1 MTQTVDRAFILAAGK
16 GTRLRPYTD
25 TIPKP
30 MVPIA
35 GASIIMRTV
44 EKLRAAGVKK
54 IIVNTHHLA
63 DVIESHLAEIKDP
76 QIIISREEELL
87 DTGGGVKRALPHFG
101 SDPFFI
107 VNGDA
112 LWDELESENIF
123 SKLSTLWD
131 DARMDILLFLEPKS
145 KMAESQFVGD
155 YHLMPDGSAIRAKD
169 KAGTHMFA
177 GVRLAHPR
185 IFKDSPD
192 GAFSFLHLMDAAEN
206 AGRLYAMPHNA
217 AWYHIS
223 TPEDLQDAD
232 RIFRAREKG
241 V

>member
-25 TIPKP
+25 TMPKP

-112 LWDELESENIF
+112 
-123 SKLSTLWD
+123 LWD

>member
-1 MTQTVDRAFILAAGK
+1 MTQIIDSAFILAAGK
-16 GTRLRPYTD
+16 GTRLRPHTD
-25 TIPKP
+25 TMPKP

-35 GASIIMRTV
+35 GTSIIMRTI
-44 EKLRAAGVKK
+44 EKLRGAGVKK

-63 DVIESHLAEIKDP
+63 DVIESHLAQIQDP

-87 DTGGGVKRALPHFG
+87 DTGGGVKHALHHFG
-101 SDPFFI
+101 DAPFFI

-112 LWDELESENIF
+112 LWDEVEGENVF
-123 SKLSTLWD
+123 SKLSALWN
-131 DARMDILLFLEPKS
+131 DATMDVLLFLEPKS

-155 YHLMPDGSAIRAKD
+155 YHLMPDGAAIRAKD

-185 IFKDSPD
+185 IFQDAPDS
-192 GAFSFLHLMDAAEN
+192 AFSFLHLMDAAEN
-206 AGRLYAMPHNA
+206 AGRLYAMPHNG

-223 TPEDLQDAD
+223 TPEDLEDAD
-232 RIFRAREKG
+232 RIFRARR
-241 V
+241 